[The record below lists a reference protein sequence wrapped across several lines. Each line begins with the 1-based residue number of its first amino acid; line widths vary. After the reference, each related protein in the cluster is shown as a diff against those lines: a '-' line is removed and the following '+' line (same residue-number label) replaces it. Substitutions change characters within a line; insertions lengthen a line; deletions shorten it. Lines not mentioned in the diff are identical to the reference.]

1 MRSGHFGVG
10 IGLAIVVTLC
20 GACFAPVLAQRP
32 TPEQAA
38 AIRQSCRSD
47 FMSHCAGVQPGGR
60 EALQCLK
67 SNVGSVSAP
76 CKAALDALSAKPAA
90 ESAPPPPAAAQP
102 PAANNPE
109 PAGAPPEQPAE
120 PAGAPTPPPP
130 PAAPRE
136 AGGGGPP
143 RAQQIASVRAA
154 CRSDFGMH
162 CPGVRPGGEAALRC
176 LQVNAPALSPPCRA
190 AVEALGE
197 AGAAGPP
204 AAPGEAPAAVAPEA
218 PAAAAPEA
226 PAAASGR
233 NVAPLGPLPPMMPR
247 QAFQILS
254 FCGRER
260 MTLCGDVP
268 PGGGR
273 ILECLA
279 ENAPRL
285 SPPCYGAIARAIR

>member
-1 MRSGHFGVG
+1 
-10 IGLAIVVTLC
+10 
-20 GACFAPVLAQRP
+20 
-32 TPEQAA
+32 
-38 AIRQSCRSD
+38 
-47 FMSHCAGVQPGGR
+47 
-60 EALQCLK
+60 
-67 SNVGSVSAP
+67 
-76 CKAALDALSAKPAA
+76 
-90 ESAPPPPAAAQP
+90 
-102 PAANNPE
+102 
-109 PAGAPPEQPAE
+109 
-120 PAGAPTPPPP
+120 
-130 PAAPRE
+130 
-136 AGGGGPP
+136 
-143 RAQQIASVRAA
+143 
-154 CRSDFGMH
+154 
-162 CPGVRPGGEAALRC
+162 VRPAGEAALRC

-190 AVEALGE
+190 AIEALGE

-218 PAAAAPEA
+218 PAAGAPEA
-226 PAAASGR
+226 PAAAPGR